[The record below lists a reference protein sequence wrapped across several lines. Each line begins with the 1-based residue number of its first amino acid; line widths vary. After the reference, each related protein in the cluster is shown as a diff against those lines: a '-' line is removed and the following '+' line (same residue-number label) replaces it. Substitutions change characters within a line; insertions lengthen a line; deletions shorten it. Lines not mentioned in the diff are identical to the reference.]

1 MITLCLFGIYSIIIY
16 FKVNVIITNK
26 CIQFTGD
33 IMSGNMYAFL
43 LSTIA
48 GISTLIGFLF
58 IFIKKDRESVISKAL
73 GFASGVMLTISVIDL
88 VPNSF
93 LLIIKQYNLIYALF
107 LIIMGFLIGVII
119 SSVID
124 KKVEKKSKNGL
135 KLYKLGIITMFVIM
149 MHNIPEGIATFIT
162 TTNNINL
169 GIMLTTAIALHNIP
183 EGISISIPIYY
194 STNNKFKA
202 FLYTLISGMSE
213 PLGALISY
221 LFLSRFVN
229 DTILGIIYSI
239 IAGMMINISINELY
253 KEAIDYNKKN
263 TIIYFIIGSFIMILN
278 HLLFS

>member
-1 MITLCLFGIYSIIIY
+1 MS
-16 FKVNVIITNK
+16 TN
-26 CIQFTGD
+26 T
-33 IMSGNMYAFL
+33 YAFL
-43 LSTIA
+43 LSSIA
-48 GISTLIGFLF
+48 GFSALIGFLF
-58 IFIKKDRESVISKAL
+58 IFIKKDRDSIISKSL

-88 VPNSF
+88 IPNSF
-93 LLIIKQYNLIYALF
+93 LLIIKEYNFIYTLF
-107 LIIMGFLIGVII
+107 LIITAFLTGIII
-119 SSVID
+119 SSIID

-162 TTNNINL
+162 TTNNTKL
-169 GIMLTTAIALHNIP
+169 GLILTIAIALHNIP

-194 STNNKFKA
+194 STNSKLKA
-202 FLYTLISGMSE
+202 FLYTLISGISE

-263 TIIYFIIGSFIMILN
+263 TIIYFIIGSFTMILN

>member
-1 MITLCLFGIYSIIIY
+1 
-16 FKVNVIITNK
+16 
-26 CIQFTGD
+26 
-33 IMSGNMYAFL
+33 MSGNMYAFL
-43 LSTIA
+43 LSSIA
-48 GISTLIGFLF
+48 GFSTLIGFLF
-58 IFIKKDRESVISKAL
+58 IFIKKDRNNIISKAL

-88 VPNSF
+88 MPNS
-93 LLIIKQYNLIYALF
+93 LLFIIKQHNLIYTLF
-107 LIIMGFLIGVII
+107 LIFIGFLIGIVI

-124 KKVEKKSKNGL
+124 KKVEKKSKNSL

-162 TTNNINL
+162 TTNNVKL
-169 GIMLTTAIALHNIP
+169 GIILTMAIALHNIP

-194 STNNKFKA
+194 STNSKLKSFI
-202 FLYTLISGMSE
+202 YTFISGISE

-221 LFLSRFVN
+221 LFLSKFIN

-253 KEAIDYNKKN
+253 KESISYNKKN
-263 TIIYFIIGSFIMILN
+263 TFKYFIIGSIIMILN

>member
-1 MITLCLFGIYSIIIY
+1 
-16 FKVNVIITNK
+16 
-26 CIQFTGD
+26 
-33 IMSGNMYAFL
+33 MYAFL

-58 IFIKKDRESVISKAL
+58 IFIKKDRENIISKAL
-73 GFASGVMLTISVIDL
+73 GFASGVMFTISIIDL
-88 VPNSF
+88 MPNSL
-93 LLIIKQYNLIYALF
+93 LLIIKSHNLIYTLF
-107 LIIMGFLIGVII
+107 LIIMGFLIGII
-119 SSVID
+119 VSSIID
-124 KKVEKKSKNGL
+124 KKIEKKSKNGL
-135 KLYKLGIITMFVIM
+135 KLYKLGIISMIVIM

-169 GIMLTTAIALHNIP
+169 GIILTIAIALHNIP

-194 STNNKFKA
+194 STSSKLKA
-202 FLYTLISGMSE
+202 FFYTFISGMSE

-253 KEAIDYNKKN
+253 KEATNYNRKN
-263 TIIYFIIGSFIMILN
+263 TVIYFIIGSIIMILN